1 MVIFLLNHLDGS
13 ELDLPSSVDFLR
25 ANAELS
31 QSVIVSKGNHC
42 SKIAIVEIYIYNIY
56 VYIEFLWI
64 NGFGKAD
71 HFFVRFVSCM
81 TEETFETRD

>member
-31 QSVIVSKGNHC
+31 QSVIVSKGNHG
-42 SKIAIVEIYIYNIY
+42 SKIAIVEIYR
-56 VYIEFLWI
+56 VPLDQWI
-64 NGFGKAD
+64 WKVAM
-71 HFFVRFVSCM
+71 HFFVRFVCCM
-81 TEETFETRD
+81 AEETFETPWD